1 MNWYVIT
8 MRSVTFA
15 QRGEQALLGAHFRC
29 YIARTPKWM
38 AERGCGYCIHVQCQN
53 AADALQIL
61 ARNGLRWQKVYRDS
75 GGGMTEVVP

>member
-1 MNWYVIT
+1 MNWFVIT

-15 QRGEQALLGAHFRC
+15 QRGEQALMGANFRC

-38 AERGCGYCIHVQCQN
+38 AERGCSYCIHVQCHSAN
-53 AADALQIL
+53 DALQVL

-75 GGGMTEVVP
+75 GGRMTEMVP